1 MFDVRCCAFP
11 WWSVLLFGITLSGV
25 LKGQSLPFICQGE
38 VYLTL
43 RPDPNFSNLNNVVI
57 DPVTNEVIFKPI
69 PGFPRRYYING
80 MGYRSVDNYIYV
92 LEQNTH
98 QLLRIGA
105 NGTVTELRVLTELPR
120 LVQYPAGEVTPDGKY
135 LVMMDGSFNTNTT
148 MVYIDLTDPAYPVD
162 IQGVNFRAQ
171 IFDISFDPLTSEAYG
186 YDSGARQAVKI
197 DIRSRTISPIGRS
210 GQIASTMGSVFF
222 DSFGNLYGYGAVAGA
237 LSNQN
242 TLFKIDKF
250 TGIVS
255 ILTRGQDAQR
265 SDACSCPFTIKMQKT
280 VFPREAIPC
289 VDVFYTFT
297 IANATG
303 QVQRGIDL
311 VDELPEGF
319 FVTGIIYNPFGGT
332 LIDGDGDPR
341 LLLENMVIPIGVD
354 SIVLAVNTGPTP
366 PGIKA
371 NQARLTNLPTNLGSI
386 TVSDDPTTLT
396 PDDSTKMV
404 ILPLAVDL
412 SRQNKPLCPG
422 TTFILNVEQYGAKYT
437 WHDGST
443 KPYFEVTRPGIYSV
457 LVETGCEKILDSIE
471 VVAVPG
477 LSVDIGPEGPVTLDL
492 GDSIQL
498 IPLVSSPLPYS
509 FRWSADPGLRMSFC
523 PDCPTNWFRPLF
535 TEIVAVT
542 ASNEYGCTST
552 DELELRVNKIK
563 DVYAPNVF
571 SPNGDGIND
580 YFFLYAKGVENLR
593 RLIIFD
599 RWGNQVGLYTNL
611 PVNQDG
617 VGWTGLNQQ
626 GRLMPVGVYAWM
638 AEIEF
643 LDEDKKIFSGDI
655 TLMR

>member
-1 MFDVRCCAFP
+1 MMHFSIFRVF
-11 WWSVLLFGITLSGV
+11 SVVAMLVAWMGV
-25 LKGQSLPFICQGE
+25 DAQSLPFICQGE

-43 RPDPNFSNLNNVVI
+43 RPDPNFSNLNNVII
-57 DPVTNEVIFKPI
+57 DPITNEVVFRPI

-80 MGYRSVDNYIYV
+80 MGYRSTDNYIYV

-98 QLLRIGA
+98 QLLRVGA

-120 LVQYPAGEVTPDGKY
+120 LVQYPAGEVTPDGRY
-135 LVMMDGSFNTNTT
+135 LVLMDGSFNTNTT
-148 MVYIDLTDPAYPVD
+148 MVYVDLTDSTYPVD

-186 YDSGARQAVKI
+186 YDSGSRQAVKI
-197 DIRSRTISPIGRS
+197 DIRSRTITPIGRA
-210 GQIASTMGSVFF
+210 GQLASTMGSVFF
-222 DSFGNLYGYGAVAGA
+222 DSFGNFYGYGAVAGA

-242 TLFKIDKF
+242 TLFKIDKL
-250 TGIVS
+250 TGVVS
-255 ILTRGQDAQR
+255 VVTRGQDAQR

-311 VDELPEGF
+311 IDELPEGY
-319 FVTGIIYNPFGGT
+319 FVKGVVYNPYGGT
-332 LIDGDGDPR
+332 LIESDGDDR

-354 SIVLAVNTGPTP
+354 SIILVVNTGPTS
-366 PGIKA
+366 PGVKA
-371 NQARLTNLPTNLGSI
+371 NQARLTDLPTNLGGLTI
-386 TVSDDPTTLT
+386 SDDPTTLT

-404 ILPLAVDL
+404 ILPLTVDL
-412 SRQNKPLCPG
+412 SKQNRPLCPG
-422 TTFILNVEQYGAKYT
+422 TTFRLDVEQYGATYT

-443 KPYFEVTRPGIYSV
+443 KSYFDVSAPGFYSV
-457 LVETGCEKILDSIE
+457 LVETGCEKVLDSIE

-477 LSVDIGPEGPVTLDL
+477 LTIDIGAESPVTVDL
-492 GDSIQL
+492 GDSTFVA
-498 IPLVSSPLPYS
+498 PFVTSSLPYS
-509 FRWSADPGLRMSFC
+509 LSWRVASGRDLRFC

-535 TEIVAVT
+535 TDTVYAT
-542 ASNEYGCTST
+542 ATNEYGCNST

-563 DVYAPNVF
+563 DIYAPNVF
-571 SPNGDGIND
+571 SPNADGIND
-580 YFFLYAKGVENLR
+580 YFFLYAKGVQILH
-593 RLIIFD
+593 RLTIFD
-599 RWGNQVGLYTNL
+599 RWGNQVGMYTNL

-617 VGWTGLNQQ
+617 VGWTGRDFR
-626 GRLMPVGVYAWM
+626 GRDLPPAVYAWM

-643 LDEDKKIFSGDI
+643 LDQDKKVFSGDI
-655 TLMR
+655 TIVR